1 MKSMVIMGLMAGW
14 LVAST
19 ASAGVCD
26 YRPSHLVGAA
36 AASTVAGGAGATAA
50 TGIGMK
56 AAGFYSLVHATSG
69 LTMLGSTAAGASAAG
84 TVGIIAGTGGLI
96 GTIGA
101 ALMTPFVVVPAAVTA
116 VGLGALEG
124 GCYLVD

>member
-1 MKSMVIMGLMAGW
+1 MKAMVIMGLMACS

-26 YRPSHLVGAA
+26 YRPSKLVGAA

-56 AAGFYSLVHATSG
+56 AAGFYSLVHATTG